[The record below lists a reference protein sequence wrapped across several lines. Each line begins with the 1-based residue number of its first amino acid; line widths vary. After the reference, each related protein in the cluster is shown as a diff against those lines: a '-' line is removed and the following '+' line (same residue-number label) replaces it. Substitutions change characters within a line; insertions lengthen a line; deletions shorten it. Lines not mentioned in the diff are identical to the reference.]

1 MLALFGVLPTS
12 DQRNRPLGVYFLDSQ
27 VWPIYCSLLRFD
39 YSLNRNFG
47 MPSAI
52 AERATI
58 ATTTHAN
65 LSDVARNHLEAH
77 PHFRGRLVDV
87 AIMHEGKTLTLR
99 GQLPSFYLKQ
109 LVQEAVRH
117 VPGVQRV
124 RNMIDVVSADGV
136 SSVRC

>member
-1 MLALFGVLPTS
+1 MS
-12 DQRNRPLGVYFLDSQ
+12 
-27 VWPIYCSLLRFD
+27 
-39 YSLNRNFG
+39 
-47 MPSAI
+47 SAI
-52 AERATI
+52 AERVTPATNR
-58 ATTTHAN
+58 TD

-77 PHFRGRLVDV
+77 PHFRGRLNDV
-87 AIMHEGKTLTLR
+87 AIAHEGMTLTLR
-99 GQLPSFYLKQ
+99 GRLPSFYLKQ

>member
-1 MLALFGVLPTS
+1 
-12 DQRNRPLGVYFLDSQ
+12 
-27 VWPIYCSLLRFD
+27 
-39 YSLNRNFG
+39 

-52 AERATI
+52 AERPTI
-58 ATTTHAN
+58 AATTHTD
-65 LSDVARNHLEAH
+65 LSGAARNHLEAH
-77 PHFRGRLVDV
+77 PHFRGRLTDV
-87 AIMHEGKTLTLR
+87 VIMHEGKTVTLR
-99 GQLPSFYLKQ
+99 GRLPSFYLKQ